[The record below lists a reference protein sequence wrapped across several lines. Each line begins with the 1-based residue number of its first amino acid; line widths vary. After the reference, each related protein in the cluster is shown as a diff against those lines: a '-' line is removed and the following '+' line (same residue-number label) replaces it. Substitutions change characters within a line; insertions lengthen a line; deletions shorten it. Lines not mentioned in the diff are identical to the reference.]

1 MAKAKRIFQV
11 AGRGSVA
18 MDYGSV
24 KGDFG
29 QEPNCAGPMWPLVSG
44 IEDREQISGWANSHD
59 DARVGGAS
67 RGDGV
72 LGLDESSREK
82 AARKERRRK
91 AFFFPGA
98 YGPGYLMPR
107 LPRWFVAIRG
117 DRSW

>member
-1 MAKAKRIFQV
+1 MMAKARRIFQA

-24 KGDFG
+24 KADFG
-29 QEPNCAGPMWPLVSG
+29 QEPNCSGTMWPLALG
-44 IEDREQISGWANSHD
+44 IEEREQKSGWATSHAE
-59 DARVGGAS
+59 ARVAGGP

-91 AFFFPGA
+91 AFFFPGS
-98 YGPGYLMPR
+98 YGPG
-107 LPRWFVAIRG
+107 
-117 DRSW
+117 